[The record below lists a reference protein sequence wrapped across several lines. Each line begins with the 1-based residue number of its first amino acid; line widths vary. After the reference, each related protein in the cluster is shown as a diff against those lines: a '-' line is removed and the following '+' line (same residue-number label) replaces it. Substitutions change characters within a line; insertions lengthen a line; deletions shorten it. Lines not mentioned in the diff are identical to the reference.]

1 METTSDA
8 RLMLALKQVFGFD
21 SFRPGQREII
31 ENLLNNQDVLAVM
44 PTGAG
49 KSLCYQLPAVLRSS
63 KSIVISPL
71 LALMNDQISALEDLN
86 VGAAAIHSGHSR
98 SDNVNVWRRFTTG
111 DTKVLY
117 LSPEKLMQERMIE
130 ALKAQKI
137 GMFVIDEAHC
147 ISKWGAS
154 FRPDYEALSQ
164 LRDHFPEAVIGAFTA
179 TADKATRADINQK
192 LTRGEGRV
200 LVLGFD
206 RPNLSLAVYP
216 KRNLHVSLINYLKSK
231 DGESG
236 IVYCLSRKETD
247 KIADLLNTSGFKAI
261 AYHAGKSSEYRGA
274 AQNRF
279 MTESHIIMVATIA
292 FGMGIDKPDI
302 RFIVHASLPGSIEAF
317 YQEIGRAG
325 RDGLPAETVLFFGLS
340 DLIKRQRMIFEGE
353 GDEHYKLLEYK
364 RLDHLLGYCESVTC
378 RKVSLLSYFDEDG
391 LPCGNC
397 DNCVSPPA
405 VEDYTTEAKII
416 LEAILQTGQ
425 YFGVTH
431 IVGVIRGAKTSKV
444 VEKQH
449 DKLSAFGVGS
459 THSKQFY
466 QSLIRQLIAAGVL
479 RVNLERYGALQLS
492 SNAPKILENEEIFEA
507 KLFSSKDIEPKEK
520 FSLSDDKLISIGNG
534 IAQDLFQALKDT
546 RIEIARGKGV
556 PAFVV
561 FNDNTLKE
569 MALVQPLTQS
579 EFLNINGVGPKKL
592 EIYFE
597 RFVDVI
603 RKFNS
608 QVPN

>member
-1 METTSDA
+1 METTRDA

-31 ENLLNNQDVLAVM
+31 ENLLNNHDVLAVM

-49 KSLCYQLPAVLRSS
+49 KSLCYQLPAVISSS
-63 KSIVISPL
+63 KSIVVSPL
-71 LALMNDQISALEDLN
+71 LALMNDQIAALNDLN
-86 VGAAAIHSGHSR
+86 VGAAAIHSGYSR
-98 SDNVNVWRRFTTG
+98 SDNVCSWRSFTSG
-111 DTKVLY
+111 EIQVLY

-130 ALKAQKI
+130 ALKTQEI

-147 ISKWGAS
+147 ISKWGAT

-192 LTRGEGRV
+192 LTRGQGRI
-200 LVLGFD
+200 LVMGFD

-216 KRNLHVSLINYLKSK
+216 KRNLRDALINYLKSK

-236 IVYCLSRKETD
+236 IVYCLSRRETD
-247 KIADLLNTSGFKAI
+247 KIADLLNTSGFNAI
-261 AYHAGKSSEYRGA
+261 AYHAGKSSEYRDA

-279 MTESHIIMVATIA
+279 MTGNHIIMVATIA
-292 FGMGIDKPDI
+292 FGMGIDKTDI

-364 RLDHLLGYCESVTC
+364 RLDHLLGYCESVIC
-378 RKVSLLSYFDEDG
+378 RKVALLSYFDEG
-391 LPCGNC
+391 GSPCGNC
-397 DNCVSPPA
+397 DNCVSPPL

-431 IVGVIRGAKTSKV
+431 IIGVVRGAKTSKV
-444 VEKQH
+444 AEKHH
-449 DKLSAFGVGS
+449 DKLSVFGVGNA
-459 THSKQFY
+459 HSKQFY

-479 RVNLERYGALQLS
+479 RVNLERYGALQLRS
-492 SNAPKILENEEIFEA
+492 KARNILENEETFEA
-507 KLFSSKDIEPKEK
+507 KLNPSKDIVPQAKI
-520 FSLSDDKLISIGNG
+520 SSADDTLLSVGDG

-546 RIEIARGKGV
+546 RLEIARGKGV

-569 MALVQPLTQS
+569 IALVQPLTES
-579 EFLNINGVGPKKL
+579 EFLKINGVGPKKL
-592 EIYFE
+592 EVYFE

-608 QVPN
+608 EV